1 MLDEPTTGLD
11 PRSRLDMWAVIEDLL
26 VDGVAVLLTTQYLEE
41 ADRLADLITVIDR
54 GVVIARGSAE
64 ELKEQSRARPSRC
77 GSATTAP
84 RRRRPRPRTVGV
96 GPASVD
102 PRTGPATV
110 ATDRGPEVMA
120 DLLAHLSRDEVE
132 LIDLGLH
139 RSSLDDV
146 FLALTGHGAG
156 DPKDGG
162 TA

>member
-1 MLDEPTTGLD
+1 M
-11 PRSRLDMWAVIEDLL
+11 
-26 VDGVAVLLTTQYLEE
+26 
-41 ADRLADLITVIDR
+41 IDR

-64 ELKEQSRARPSRC
+64 ELKEQVQGATIALRVRHDSGLAAAARALE
-77 GSATTAP
+77 
-84 RRRRPRPRTVGV
+84 TVGV

-102 PRTGPATV
+102 PRTGRATV